1 MSSGYFDRRPI
12 VIMHRA
18 QYTFLGVAVRPNMG
32 TDMDR
37 FARLVTV
44 GVGVGVGVGVED
56 DSASPRSLSLPEPA
70 PTRQGGRRR
79 RRRRSRR
86 SFLRSSMRS
95 RTSTQSAFQF
105 SMLRQSSGSASAG
118 RTNSWQSVSTAR
130 IVRRRCRSSDS
141 LASMSS
147 SLEEGEGA
155 VSPDLCLFFFFFFFL
170 SYTLGR

>member
-155 VSPDLCLFFFFFFFL
+155 VSPDLFLFFLFFFL